1 MKLQNAHV
9 NLNVVVYVDANAHV
23 HVMVDACSHTIYII
37 MTTIIIV
44 K

>member
-9 NLNVVVYVDANAHV
+9 NLNVVVYVDANAHL
-23 HVMVDACSHTIYII
+23 HAIVDACSHTIYTI
-37 MTTIIIV
+37 MTTMIIV